1 MFTFGISAMYAHR
14 RYDLRIY
21 SSKSNIM
28 VGHFHAD
35 VLSRYARAICLMLR
49 LSVVFIL
56 TGVPAVAG
64 TVDSLFFRVPTTNVI
79 LPAFEVSR
87 LADGSQSDVPTAW
100 ALAGSG
106 ELVFKPDSSCHFG
119 SDTRIVSPELDGSMY
134 SRLELRIDMATEI
147 EQSE

>member
-1 MFTFGISAMYAHR
+1 MFTFGISAMHGHR

-28 VGHFHAD
+28 VGHFHTD

-56 TGVPAVAG
+56 IGVPAVAG

-87 LADGSQSDVPTAW
+87 LADGSQSDVP
-100 ALAGSG
+100 
-106 ELVFKPDSSCHFG
+106 
-119 SDTRIVSPELDGSMY
+119 
-134 SRLELRIDMATEI
+134 
-147 EQSE
+147 